1 MGTESITTT
10 QRLRELKTST
20 TNITTRFQK
29 NNIDLSMINRKK
41 LTEIIKD
48 KRKTSKTRSTIA
60 IILLTEK
67 DTESIMTMQRLRE
80 LKTSTTNITTKFQ
93 KNNIDL
99 SMINRKKID
108 RDHQRQK
115 KNERDEIHD
124 SHHLTNRERH
134 RIDHDNAKTERAED
148 INNKYDHKVHKI
160 IHDKVDRADRKTDRA
175 EKHADDYKHRV
186 NRSVERTAKER
197 IR

>member
-1 MGTESITTT
+1 MG

-20 TNITTRFQK
+20 TNITTKFQK
-29 NNIDLSMINRKK
+29 NNIVLSMINRKK

-99 SMINRKKID
+99 SMINRKKLT
-108 RDHQRQK
+108 
-115 KNERDEIHD
+115 EI
-124 SHHLTNRERH
+124 
-134 RIDHDNAKTERAED
+134 IK
-148 INNKYDHKVHKI
+148 
-160 IHDKVDRADRKTDRA
+160 DKRKTS
-175 EKHADDYKHRV
+175 KT
-186 NRSVERTAKER
+186 RSTIA
-197 IR
+197 